1 MKLDRSLKR
10 LRKQAESL
18 MSTTVSVRRYTGET
32 TMDDLGVET
41 ALFDVIYE
49 GKAKIASYEAYEST
63 PDVAGFPRI
72 VVRSRCD
79 FPVGSFAAEAGDE
92 VHVVTDSDDPLLA
105 GKILRLASPSP
116 FKSHAT
122 AYRVP
127 VEEVVNG

>member
-1 MKLDRSLKR
+1 MKLDRSLKH

-41 ALFDVIYE
+41 ALFDVVYE

-63 PDVAGFPRI
+63 PDVAGFPRV

-92 VHVVTDSDDPLLA
+92 VHVVADSDDPLLA
-105 GKILRLASPSP
+105 GNVLRLAAPAP

>member
-1 MKLDRSLKR
+1 MKLDRSLKHI
-10 LRKQAESL
+10 RKQAESL

-32 TMDDLGVET
+32 TMDELGVET
-41 ALFDVIYE
+41 ALFDVVYE

-63 PDVAGFPRI
+63 PDVAGFPRV

-105 GKILRLASPSP
+105 GKVLRLAAPAP

>member
-1 MKLDRSLKR
+1 MSVQSAVRAGR
-10 LRKQAESL
+10 RAAESL

-41 ALFDVIYE
+41 ALFDVVYE

-63 PDVAGFPRI
+63 PDVAGFPRV

-79 FPVGSFAAEAGDE
+79 FPAGSFAAEAGDE
-92 VHVVTDSDDPLLA
+92 VHVVADSDDPLLA
-105 GKILRLASPSP
+105 GNVLRLAAPAP